1 MDMNNTEINTL
12 LKELNNK
19 QNTLTT
25 LADRRSRAEGGDE
38 AKAITN
44 EFISIAEDI
53 KSVTDR
59 LIELFKQG

>member
-1 MDMNNTEINTL
+1 MDINNTEINTL

-25 LADRRSRAEGGDE
+25 LADRRTRTEAEDE
-38 AKAITN
+38 VKAITN
-44 EFISIAEDI
+44 EFISIAEDV

>member
-1 MDMNNTEINTL
+1 MNNTEVNTL

-25 LADRRSRAEGGDE
+25 LADRRFRAEGEDE
-38 AKAITN
+38 VKSITN
-44 EFISIAEDI
+44 EFVSIAEDV